1 MRIQMFIPVIA
12 ALGLAACTVNN
23 PPAGPAG
30 FVAVPTPAP
39 TVITAPPVQSP
50 TVILR

>member
-1 MRIQMFIPVIA
+1 MRIQMILPVLA

-23 PPAGPAG
+23 PPAP
-30 FVAVPTPAP
+30 P
-39 TVITAPPVQSP
+39 TVITTQPVAPP

>member
-1 MRIQMFIPVIA
+1 MRIQMILPAIA

-23 PPAGPAG
+23 PPAAPSY
-30 FVAVPTPAP
+30 VAVPTAAP
-39 TVITAPPVQSP
+39 TVITTQPVPSP